1 MLEIEGLKVSR
12 GRFTACL
19 PQLVLQDGECVALC
33 GVSGSGKSTLL
44 EAIGLLSPWEQV
56 NRFVL
61 NRIAVNELAED
72 DARALRVCDI
82 GIMPQSGGLLP
93 YLTIRDN
100 LQIQIALALKQQVSP
115 VFPKGIDP
123 ATAVSDPS
131 VLPTKRISLANENSR
146 ARVHAYVEDLM
157 PISSILQLDN
167 LLDKLPHQ
175 LSIGQRQRAL
185 FLRAIAHKPKLILID
200 EPTASLDPE
209 NARNIFALIDKIAV
223 EANLSIILVT
233 HDLKAAQR
241 YRCYSYDPEQSHQN
255 YSLFVAQADL
265 NKTVQAMQPR
275 PAMPP
280 QPAMAQPAAQPAAQM
295 TAAAQAA
302 APLNQ

>member
-1 MLEIEGLKVSR
+1 MLEIEGLTVSR

-19 PQLVLQDGECVALC
+19 SQLVVQDGECVALC

-56 NRFVL
+56 NRFIL
-61 NRIAVNELAED
+61 NRVAVNELDED

-100 LQIQIALALKQQVSP
+100 LQIQIALALKQQVTP
-115 VFPKGIDP
+115 VFPNGLDV
-123 ATAVSDPS
+123 ATAVKDPS
-131 VLPTKRISLANENSR
+131 VLPTKRLRLHNENSR
-146 ARVHAYVEDLM
+146 AKVQAYIEDLM
-157 PISSILQLDN
+157 PVCELLQLGN

-209 NARNIFALIDKIAV
+209 NARNIFALIDQIAV
-223 EANLSIILVT
+223 ESHLSILLVT

-241 YRCYSYDPEQSHQN
+241 YRCYVYDAENSHQN
-255 YSLFVAQADL
+255 YSIFV
-265 NKTVQAMQPR
+265 MQSQLKR
-275 PAMPP
+275 MS
-280 QPAMAQPAAQPAAQM
+280 
-295 TAAAQAA
+295 
-302 APLNQ
+302 APLGATPSVATAPATVIQSNQ